1 MSEVK
6 RSDALDGS
14 RTMGAWRALGA
25 QEGIS
30 FKWQVVIFVAALIA
44 IFTRLPDALLDPQFF
59 AEDGWVWYE
68 QAYNLHWLR
77 SLEIAQA
84 GYMQTFPRLVTG
96 VALLF
101 PMQWA
106 PLIMNLAGAVVQAL
120 PVSALLSRRCVP
132 WGPLPVR
139 MLIAALY
146 IAIPDAP
153 EIHVV
158 LTNAM
163 WHLALLQALLAFSL
177 PPLSWRG
184 RVSDILL
191 FAIGGLSGPFCILLL
206 PAVAAYWWFRRQRW
220 TLVVLAL
227 MFAAALIQV
236 LSILHTVKRPGA
248 PLGVSAVR
256 LLRIIAGNIFI
267 DSMVGTGGP
276 NLRLP
281 LLVVAAIAGL
291 AILVWGWRSATFAGR
306 LYLVFATVVLMASLR
321 DPLLLPGDTPRWEV
335 LANAMG
341 MRYWFLP
348 SLMFLW
354 CAAWC
359 VAAGKSSLIRF
370 AGLGVLLLMTIG
382 VVRKWTYPPWPK
394 SQFSSE
400 VEHFNSLKT
409 GEHMVFSIYDPGGRT
424 MELIKR

>member
-1 MSEVK
+1 M
-6 RSDALDGS
+6 R
-14 RTMGAWRALGA
+14 AWRAIGA
-25 QEGIS
+25 REGIS
-30 FKWQVVIFVAALIA
+30 FKWQMVIFAAALIA
-44 IFTRLPDALLDPQFF
+44 IFSRLPGALLHPQFF

-77 SLEIAQA
+77 SLGIAQA

-96 VALLF
+96 IALLF
-101 PMQWA
+101 PMRWA
-106 PLIMNLAGAVVQAL
+106 PLIMNLAGAVIQAL
-120 PVSALLSRRCVP
+120 PVSALLSRRCMP

-139 MLIAALY
+139 MLMAALY
-146 IAIPDAP
+146 ISIPDAP

-163 WHLALLQALLAFSL
+163 WHLALLLALLAFSL

-184 RVSDILL
+184 RVSDVLL
-191 FAIGGLSGPFCILLL
+191 FAIGGITGPFCILLL
-206 PAVAAYWWFRRQRW
+206 PAIAAYWWFRRQRW

-227 MFAAALIQV
+227 MFTGALIQV

-248 PLGVSAVR
+248 PLGVSAIR

-281 LLVVAAIAGL
+281 LLVVAAVAGL
-291 AILVWGWRSATFAGR
+291 VILVWGWRSAPFAGR
-306 LYLVFATVVLMASLR
+306 LYIVFATVVFMASLR
-321 DPLLLPGDTPRWEV
+321 DPLLLPGNTPRWEV

-359 VAAGKSSLIRF
+359 ASAGKSSLVRF

-382 VVRKWTYPPWPK
+382 VVRKWTYPPWPR
-394 SQFSSE
+394 SQFRAE

-409 GEHMVFSIYDPGGRT
+409 GEHMIFSIYDPGGRT

>member
-1 MSEVK
+1 MRLFETTTT
-6 RSDALDGS
+6 R
-14 RTMGAWRALGA
+14 
-25 QEGIS
+25 EGIG
-30 FKWQVVIFVAALIA
+30 FGWQVTVFIAALLA
-44 IFTRLPDALLDPQFF
+44 IFTRLPGALLHPQFF
-59 AEDGWVWYE
+59 AEDGWVWYQ

-77 SLEIAQA
+77 SLALPQA
-84 GYMQTFPRLVTG
+84 GYMQTLPRLFAG
-96 VALLF
+96 VAMLF

-106 PLIMNLAGAVVQAL
+106 PLVMNFAGAVIQAL
-120 PVSALLSRRCVP
+120 PVSALLSRRCTP

-139 MLIAALY
+139 MLMAVVY

-163 WHLALLQALLAFSL
+163 WHLALLQALLAFSV

-191 FAIGGLSGPFCILLL
+191 FAIGGVSGPFCILLL
-206 PAVAAYWWFRRQRW
+206 PAVFIFWWFRRQRW

-227 MFAAALIQV
+227 LFAGAFIQV

-248 PLGVSAVR
+248 PLGVTAVR

-267 DSMVGTGGP
+267 DSMVGSGGP
-276 NLRLP
+276 NLRIP
-281 LLVVAAIAGL
+281 LLVFAAIAGL
-291 AILVWGWRSATFAGR
+291 AILVWGWRSAPLAGR
-306 LYLVFATVVLMASLR
+306 LFIVFTVIVLMAALR

-341 MRYWFLP
+341 IRYWFFP

-359 VAAGKSSLIRF
+359 ASAGPSRLARV

-382 VVRKWTYPPWPK
+382 VVRKWTYPPWPN
-394 SQFSSE
+394 SQFSAE
-400 VEHFNSLKT
+400 VEHFKSLKT
-409 GEHMVFSIYDPGGRT
+409 GEHMIFSVYDPGGRT

>member
-1 MSEVK
+1 
-6 RSDALDGS
+6 
-14 RTMGAWRALGA
+14 
-25 QEGIS
+25 
-30 FKWQVVIFVAALIA
+30 
-44 IFTRLPDALLDPQFF
+44 
-59 AEDGWVWYE
+59 
-68 QAYNLHWLR
+68 
-77 SLEIAQA
+77 
-84 GYMQTFPRLVTG
+84 
-96 VALLF
+96 
-101 PMQWA
+101 
-106 PLIMNLAGAVVQAL
+106 MNFAGAVIQAL
-120 PVSALLSRRCVP
+120 PVSALLSRRCTP

-139 MLIAALY
+139 MLMAVVY

-163 WHLALLQALLAFSL
+163 WHLALLQALLAFSV

-191 FAIGGLSGPFCILLL
+191 FAIGGVSGPFCILLL
-206 PAVAAYWWFRRQRW
+206 PAVFAFWWFRRQRW

-227 MFAAALIQV
+227 LFAGAFIQV

-248 PLGVSAVR
+248 PLGVTAVR

-267 DSMVGTGGP
+267 DSMVGSGGP
-276 NLRLP
+276 NLRIP
-281 LLVVAAIAGL
+281 LLVFAAIAGL
-291 AILVWGWRSATFAGR
+291 AILVWGWRSAPLAGR
-306 LYLVFATVVLMASLR
+306 LFIVFAVIVLMAALR

-341 MRYWFLP
+341 IRYWFFP

-359 VAAGKSSLIRF
+359 ASAGPSRLARV

-382 VVRKWTYPPWPK
+382 VVRKWTYPPWPN
-394 SQFSSE
+394 SQFSAE
-400 VEHFNSLKT
+400 VEHFKSLKT
-409 GEHMVFSIYDPGGRT
+409 GEHMIFSVYDPGGRT